1 MQVDE
6 SLGKKNTGQVYNV
19 PNKMATIYFYN
30 RGFADAL
37 LAFKSPEKIVYDF
50 RDMEAQKKIVLG
62 AFNNVG
68 GKIPQLLNVIKNAK
82 NFYFDQGCQ
91 IKMPT
96 WTNGRVALI
105 GDAGY
110 APGFPTG
117 MGVTL
122 AMQGATVLADAL
134 GNNEDYKIAFAK
146 YNESFRPM
154 VETLQATVNGGLS
167 FLLPETQE
175 AIDARNSRMQ

>member
-6 SLGKKNTGQVYNV
+6 SFGKINTGQVFNI
-19 PNKMATIYFYN
+19 PNHMATIYFYN

-37 LAFKSPEKIVYDF
+37 LAFKSPCKIAYDF
-50 RDMEAQKKIVLG
+50 RDMQAQKKIVTE
-62 AFNNVG
+62 AFKHVG
-68 GKIPQLLNVIKNAK
+68 WKVPQLLEIIKTAR

-110 APGFPTG
+110 APAFPTG

-122 AMQGATVLADAL
+122 AMQGAT
-134 GNNEDYKIAFAK
+134 
-146 YNESFRPM
+146 
-154 VETLQATVNGGLS
+154 
-167 FLLPETQE
+167 TQ
-175 AIDARNSRMQ
+175 MP